1 MPQGVQRYR
10 SAGTSAYLSSATSP
24 RSTNAPQHVE
34 AKHVVICQPC
44 NRKYKSQSA
53 IDQHWRSSTA
63 HPNCPVC
70 GAGAADTPAL
80 AEVSFDRLPRP
91 ICLEHPLILGVTS
104 TSRMPIRKYAVAAC
118 FCTRAIWT
126 HTILRRATTPR
137 AGRVASALQPSW
149 NMPRYAGHATTAPR
163 KLMLT
168 SGLRCS
174 IILMYTRNCS
184 AKFARGSSH
193 LQRRCG
199 PTQRIHQVTADA
211 SSAMRSSRKPP
222 RSSR

>member
-1 MPQGVQRYR
+1 MTHYWNTPDRPGCSIRYVPHAPGCSRIPQRWNKCVSPR
-10 SAGTSAYLSSATSP
+10 AYSQ
-24 RSTNAPQHVE
+24 RSTNSPQHVE

-80 AEVSFDRLPRP
+80 AEVSFDRLARP

-118 FCTRAIWT
+118 CCTRAIWT

-149 NMPRYAGHATTAPR
+149 NMPRYAGHATPAPR

-168 SGLRCS
+168 SGLR
-174 IILMYTRNCS
+174 L
-184 AKFARGSSH
+184 
-193 LQRRCG
+193 
-199 PTQRIHQVTADA
+199 
-211 SSAMRSSRKPP
+211 
-222 RSSR
+222 